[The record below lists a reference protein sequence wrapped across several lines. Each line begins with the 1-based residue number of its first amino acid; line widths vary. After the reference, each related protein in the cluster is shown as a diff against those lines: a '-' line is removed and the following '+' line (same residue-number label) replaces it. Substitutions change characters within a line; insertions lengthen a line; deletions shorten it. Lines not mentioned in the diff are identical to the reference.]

1 MVKKGNIIIIIII
14 CKIYMHIKIKSRMDF
29 LLRKNAP
36 KNVFNSLLLLLFP
49 FGKFVGSKTYWGEFP
64 NW

>member
-1 MVKKGNIIIIIII
+1 
-14 CKIYMHIKIKSRMDF
+14 MHIKIKSRMDF